1 MPQLCEPIHMPW
13 SVPVPALDGSG
24 AWVSV
29 QEVPFCVSISPQV
42 CTAAS
47 LYQPTTSQLV
57 AELHADDAVYT
68 FGFVAA
74 SAGRGAS
81 VVVHPGGGA
90 AAPAGAAGA
99 TSIPTAVTSTTAAG
113 SATSRARPVIAVF
126 DLFPGRG
133 RRPASW
139 ML

>member
-1 MPQLCEPIHMPW
+1 MPW
-13 SVPVPALDGSG
+13 CVPVPAFDGSG
-24 AWVSV
+24 ASVSV

-42 CTAAS
+42 WADAS
-47 LYQPTTSQLV
+47 LYQPTTTQLV
-57 AELHADDAVYT
+57 AEAHADDAVYT
-68 FGFVAA
+68 FGFVPA
-74 SAGRGAS
+74 SAGSGAS
-81 VVVHPGGGA
+81 VVVHPCGGA

-99 TSIPTAVTSTTAAG
+99 TSIPTTVTSATAAG
-113 SATSRARPVIAVF
+113 SATSRVRPVIAVF